1 MQLRRYDPIPLYH
14 QLAEE
19 IREQIESQ
27 QLPAGER
34 IPSLQELA
42 RQYKVSYMTER
53 HAIGELVRQG
63 LLEAR
68 QGVGTF
74 VALPKIDYDLRKLT
88 GFTEDMHARG
98 LAPHARLLDLV
109 LEPARERIAQKLQ
122 IPPGEKIVH
131 VARLRYSGDLP
142 AVLDDSYLPSSLCP
156 ALENEDLE
164 HTSLYSLLEGPYGL
178 VLDHAVQVIE
188 TTGANRYEAELLG
201 VPVGAAMMLVRGVT
215 YLADGRPVE
224 YYKNVYR
231 GDRFRFQLDAVRLHK

>member
-1 MQLRRYDPIPLYH
+1 MPLRRHDPIPLYH

-19 IREQIESQ
+19 IREKIGSR
-27 QLPAGER
+27 QLPPGEC

-42 RQYKVSYMTER
+42 RQYQVSYMTVR
-53 HAIGELVRQG
+53 QAIGELVRQG

-74 VALPKIDYDLRKLT
+74 VALPRIDYDLRNLT

-98 LAPHARLLDLV
+98 LAPHARLLRLA
-109 LEPARERIAQKLQ
+109 LEPAGKRIAQEL
-122 IPPGEKIVH
+122 KISPSENIVR

-142 AVLDDSYLPSSLCP
+142 AVLDDSCLPSCLCP
-156 ALENEDLE
+156 GLENEDLE
-164 HTSLYSLLEGPYGL
+164 HTSLYGLLEGPYRL

-188 TTGANRYEAELLG
+188 TTCANPHEAELLG
-201 VPVGAAMMLVRGVT
+201 VPVGTCMMLVRGVT
-215 YLADGRPVE
+215 YLVDGRPVE
-224 YYKNVYR
+224 YFKNVYR

>member
-19 IREQIESQ
+19 IREQIEAR

-34 IPSLQELA
+34 IPSLQELT
-42 RQYKVSYMTER
+42 RQYKVSYMTVR
-53 HAIGELVRQG
+53 HAIGELVRRG

-74 VALPKIDYDLRKLT
+74 VAPPKMDYDLRTLT

-98 LAPHARLLDLV
+98 LAPHARLLELA
-109 LEPARERIAQKLQ
+109 LGPAGERIAQKLR
-122 IPPGEKIVH
+122 ISPSEKIVH

-142 AVLDDSYLPSSLCP
+142 AVLDDSCLPSSLCP
-156 ALENEDLE
+156 GLENEDLE
-164 HTSLYSLLEGPYGL
+164 HTSLYGLLEGPYGL
-178 VLDHAVQVIE
+178 VLDHALQVIE
-188 TTGANRYEAELLG
+188 TTGANLYEAGLLG
-201 VPVGAAMMLVRGVT
+201 VPVGASMMLVRGVT
-215 YLADGRPVE
+215 YLADGRPAE
-224 YYKNVYR
+224 YFKNVYR

>member
-1 MQLRRYDPIPLYH
+1 MPMRHNPIPLYY

-19 IREQIESQ
+19 IREKIASRQW
-27 QLPAGER
+27 PAGER
-34 IPSLQELA
+34 IPSLQELS
-42 RQYKVSYMTER
+42 RQHKLSYMTVR

-74 VALPKIDYDLRKLT
+74 VALPKMDYDLRKLT
-88 GFTEDMHARG
+88 GFTEDMRARG
-98 LAPHARLLDLV
+98 LAPHARLLDLA
-109 LEPARERIAQKLQ
+109 LEPARERIAQRLQ
-122 IPPGEKIVH
+122 IAPSGNIVH

-156 ALENEDLE
+156 GLENEDLE
-164 HTSLYSLLEGPYGL
+164 HTSLYGLLEGKYGL

-188 TTGANRYEAELLG
+188 TTGANPYEAELLG
-201 VPVGAAMMLVRGVT
+201 VPVGTAMMLVRGVT

-224 YYKNVYR
+224 YFTNVYR
-231 GDRFRFQLDAVRLHK
+231 SDRFRFQLEAVRLHG